1 MRAVE
6 KSARRFRNN
15 VVGRSAL
22 GETTIMAART
32 LGVWPHSAVP
42 LQVWL
47 RAASLCMDYGCS
59 WSGRCSEFQSWLCSI
74 EA

>member
-32 LGVWPHSAVP
+32 PGVWPHSAVP
-42 LQVWL
+42 LRVWL
-47 RAASLCMDYGCS
+47 RAAFL
-59 WSGRCSEFQSWLCSI
+59 
-74 EA
+74 